1 MVTVRGRVTRLA
13 RYRPGIP
20 ARSHEASVSAHS
32 KTMIEQSAMIS
43 KLRVWTAGFVGLL
56 LQAASADS
64 ILIHPEKTLEYMQTL
79 NGEWSF
85 KYIPALDAGKDE
97 GFHGIGVEGD
107 LSDSIRVPGNWELQG
122 FGEPRYA
129 LELKDGLGL
138 YRKSFRVPSRWTGGR
153 RVCLRFDGVAYGFDA
168 WVNGNKVGSTS
179 ASAYNPHTFDITDA
193 LKPDAA
199 NTLAVRVT
207 SKPLGWE
214 FDVNDD
220 WALSGIFRDVTLF
233 SVPAVHVRD
242 ITTRTKLKDDGDA
255 ELSVSV
261 SVSQSEGEV
270 LGKLIGPDGGTV
282 SEFELKGSADGRHE
296 GVVNVVAPRL
306 WSAETPALYQ
316 LQLVLSDKGKPL
328 QTIEERIGL
337 REVSIAEGI
346 LKLNGRPIKL
356 RGVNH
361 HDLSPENGRA
371 VTEEEMRRDL
381 MLMKRG
387 NINFIRTSHYPPH
400 PRFIELC
407 DEMGFYVMD
416 EVSIGKG
423 EEHLDDPK
431 YRGNILARVEPTIT
445 RDKNR
450 PSVIIWSIGNENP
463 INDAELEACLLAKK
477 LDPTRPV
484 CLPKIGSYFAENHDR
499 IPDYVD
505 IFSPH
510 YPGNTT
516 LRRFARSLKRPVIL
530 TEYAHALGL
539 ATDRIQDQWEIIQK
553 TPTFAG
559 GAIWHFHD
567 QGILRKSDKPV
578 IRDEDTD
585 GVWLDARSFYDT
597 HGNDGCDG
605 IVYSDRTP
613 QTDFWQTRKV
623 YAPVRIAET
632 RAMVKPGSSEVR
644 LTVENRHDFRP
655 LTGMKLEWS
664 LLRNGSSIQ
673 QGETPLAAASHE
685 KETVRVSL
693 DIPPDAGAD
702 VLSLDVRCVDENGL
716 RITERAVRL
725 EFPGARLDTWLA
737 ASPGTAAPKVID
749 SGGEIRIDHPRW
761 ILTVKKSDGALVI
774 RDPAGHVLVEGIHPH
789 PGRKLTMTEGRSAG
803 KSDTW
808 RVSLLKEINGSDITV
823 TEQGNTVRLVV
834 SGTYPRPQPK
844 KEKQVKRSDEPLD
857 QLDKPVEHRKVE
869 GEGFVGGYQA
879 EITPSGA
886 ISIRYDYVPTNAK
899 GRFSEAGLS
908 VVLPAGTSEF
918 RWIGQGPYPG
928 YPGKDQLNEF
938 GVFHLNRADLNYQ
951 GNRRGVEV
959 ALATSPEG
967 GGVAIL
973 TNTADVAVE
982 RDGDKTLL
990 SHNAV
995 ISGLG
1000 NKGTTPETFVNVEKT
1015 PHVTGSFTL
1024 VPLEGECPAALTRWF
1039 GKAGAANDVF
1049 KPFYHSY
1056 DQ

>member
-1 MVTVRGRVTRLA
+1 
-13 RYRPGIP
+13 
-20 ARSHEASVSAHS
+20 
-32 KTMIEQSAMIS
+32 MIESATRTPRLP
-43 KLRVWTAGFVGLL
+43 KLRTWIAACLVLCIHAV
-56 LQAASADS
+56 QAAS
-64 ILIHPEKTLEYMQTL
+64 IPVYPEKSPEFSQSL

-85 KYIPALDAGKDE
+85 KYIAGLDAGADGMFHE
-97 GFHGIGVEGD
+97 PGFD
-107 LSDSIRVPGNWELQG
+107 ATAWKTIRVPGNWELQG
-122 FGEPRYA
+122 FAEPQYA

-138 YRKSFRVPSRWTGGR
+138 YRRTFRVPAEWKGDR
-153 RVCLRFDGVAYGFDA
+153 RVCLRFEGVAFGFEV
-168 WVNGNKVGSTS
+168 WVNGKRIGASS
-179 ASAYNPHTFDITDA
+179 ASAYNPHAFDVTDA
-193 LKPDAA
+193 LLADAE

-207 SKPLGWE
+207 TKPLGWE

-233 SVPAVHVRD
+233 SVPAIHVAD
-242 ITTRTKLKDDGDA
+242 FNTRTKLLADGSA
-255 ELSVSV
+255 ELSVTV
-261 SVSQSEGEV
+261 SLNRVEGD
-270 LGKLIGPDGGTV
+270 LTGKLIAPDG
-282 SEFELKGSADGRHE
+282 
-296 GVVNVVAPRL
+296 NVVGEFPLTHAAHGTYQALVRVDAPQF
-306 WSAETPALYQ
+306 WTAETPALYQ
-316 LQLVLSDKGKPL
+316 INLTLSSKGMALQSVR
-328 QTIEERIGL
+328 ERIGL
-337 REVSIAEGI
+337 REVSIAGGI

-361 HDLSPENGRA
+361 HDLDPETGRA
-371 VTEEEMRRDL
+371 VTEERMRADL
-381 MLMKRG
+381 ELMKKG

-407 DEMGFYVMD
+407 DEMGLYVMD

-445 RDKNR
+445 RDQNR

-463 INDAELEACLLAKK
+463 LNDAELEACRLAKE

-484 CLPKIGSYFAENHDR
+484 CLPKIGSYFADNHQR

-505 IFSPH
+505 ILSPH

-516 LRRFARSLKRPVIL
+516 LRRFARSLKRPLIL

-539 ATDRIQDQWEIIQK
+539 ATDRIQEQWEIIQQ

-559 GAIWHFHD
+559 GSIWHFHD
-567 QGILRKSDKPV
+567 QGILRNAGKPV
-578 IRDEDTD
+578 DRSKDTD
-585 GVWLDARSFYDT
+585 SVWLDAHRFHDT

-605 IVYSDRTP
+605 IVYADRTP
-613 QTDFWQTRKV
+613 QTDFWQTRRV
-623 YAPVRIAET
+623 YAPVRIVET
-632 RAMVKPGSSEVR
+632 RASVKSGASDVD
-644 LTVENRHDFRP
+644 LTVENRHDFRS
-655 LTGMKLEWS
+655 LTGMRIEWS
-664 LLRNGSSIQ
+664 LLRNGASIQ
-673 QGETPLAAASHE
+673 QGEIPLAAASHG

-693 DIPPDAGAD
+693 NIPQDAGED

-716 RITERAVRL
+716 RINERAVRL
-725 EFPGARLDTWLA
+725 EFPGAKLDSWLST
-737 ASPGTAAPKVID
+737 SPAAPKVIE

-761 ILTVKKSDGALVI
+761 SLTVRKSDGALVI
-774 RDPAGHVLVEGIHPH
+774 RDQAGRVLVEGIHPH

-803 KSDTW
+803 KNNTW
-808 RVSLLKEINGSDITV
+808 RDSLLKEITGSDIKV
-823 TEQGNTVRLVV
+823 TELGNTVRLVV

-844 KEKQVKRSDEPLD
+844 EEKQVKRSDEPLD
-857 QLDKPVEHRKVE
+857 QLDTPIEHRKVE

-879 EITPSGA
+879 EITPTGA

-918 RWIGQGPYPG
+918 RWIGEGPFPG
-928 YPGKDQLNEF
+928 YPGKDQLNGF
-938 GVFHLNRADLNYQ
+938 GVFHLNREDLNYQ

-959 ALATSPEG
+959 ALASSPKG

-982 RDGDKTLL
+982 RYGDQTLL

-1015 PHVTGSFTL
+1015 PRISGGFTL
-1024 VPLEGECPAALTRWF
+1024 VPLDESWPAPLVRWF
-1039 GKAGAANDVF
+1039 GKPSAAKPF
-1049 KPFYHSY
+1049 KPFFHSY

>member
-1 MVTVRGRVTRLA
+1 MPRSTTRHSCHVTS
-13 RYRPGIP
+13 RPGP
-20 ARSHEASVSAHS
+20 SAGGR
-32 KTMIEQSAMIS
+32 A
-43 KLRVWTAGFVGLL
+43 LL
-56 LQAASADS
+56 LAFALAALASAARAEPAAVYPVKSGDLAIS
-64 ILIHPEKTLEYMQTL
+64 L

-85 KYIPALDAGKDE
+85 KYIPALNAGAEERFHQPDFDASAWKK
-97 GFHGIGVEGD
+97 
-107 LSDSIRVPGNWELQG
+107 IRVPGNWELQG
-122 FGEPRYA
+122 FSEPQYA

-138 YRKSFRVPSRWTGGR
+138 YRRTFRVPCEWRGER
-153 RVCLRFDGVAYGFDA
+153 RVCLRFEGVAYGFEA
-168 WVNGNKVGSTS
+168 WVNGKRIGASS
-179 ASAYNPHTFDITDA
+179 ASAYNPHAFDVTDA
-193 LKPDAA
+193 LLADVE

-207 SKPLGWE
+207 TKPLGWE

-233 SVPAVHVRD
+233 SVPAIHFTD
-242 ITTRTKLKDDGDA
+242 LTTSTKLGADGSA
-255 ELSVSV
+255 ELAVVVTVSRV
-261 SVSQSEGEV
+261 DGEIR
-270 LGKLIGPDGGTV
+270 GKLLAPDGGTV
-282 SEFELKGSADGRHE
+282 SGFDLSPGDVHGRHA
-296 GVVNVVAPRL
+296 VRVKVSNPRL
-306 WSAETPALYQ
+306 WTAETPMLYR
-316 LQLVLSDKGKPL
+316 LQLTLSDKGRPL

-337 REVSIAEGI
+337 REVSIAEGM

-361 HDLSPENGRA
+361 HDLDPETGRA
-371 VTEEEMRRDL
+371 VTEERMRADL
-381 MLMKRG
+381 ELMKKG

-423 EEHLDDPK
+423 EEHLDDPE

-463 INDAELEACLLAKK
+463 LNDAELEACRLAKK

-484 CLPKIGSYFAENHDR
+484 CLPKIGSYFADNHHR

-505 IFSPH
+505 ILSPH
-510 YPGNTT
+510 YPGNTM
-516 LRRFARSLKRPVIL
+516 LRRFARSLKRPLIL

-539 ATDRIQDQWEIIQK
+539 ATDRIQDQWEIIQQ

-559 GAIWHFHD
+559 GSIWHFHD
-567 QGILRKSDKPV
+567 QGILRNADKPV
-578 IRDEDTD
+578 DRSKDTG
-585 GVWLDARSFYDT
+585 GVWLDAHRFYDT

-605 IVYSDRTP
+605 IVYADRTP

-623 YAPVRIAET
+623 YAPVRIVET
-632 RAMVKPGSSEVR
+632 RASVKSGASEVD
-644 LTVENRHDFRP
+644 LTVENRHDFRS
-655 LTGMKLEWS
+655 LTGMRIEWS
-664 LLRNGSSIQ
+664 LLRNGASIQ
-673 QGETPLAAASHE
+673 QGEMPLAAASHG

-693 DIPPDAGAD
+693 NIPPDAGED
-702 VLSLDVRCVDENGL
+702 VLALDIRCVDENGL

-725 EFPGARLDTWLA
+725 EFPGARLDSWLA
-737 ASPGTAAPKVID
+737 ETPGNAAPKVIE

-761 ILTVKKSDGALVI
+761 NLTVNTSDGALVI
-774 RDPAGHVLVEGIHPH
+774 RDHAGHVLVEGIHPH

-803 KSDTW
+803 KSNTW
-808 RVSLLKEINGSDITV
+808 RDSLLREITGSDIKV

-834 SGTYPRPQPK
+834 SGTYPRPLPK

-869 GEGFVGGYQA
+869 GEGFVGGFQA
-879 EITPSGA
+879 DITPTGA

-918 RWIGQGPYPG
+918 RWIGQGPFPG
-928 YPGKDQLNEF
+928 YPGKDQLSGF
-938 GVFHLNRADLNYQ
+938 GVFHLNRGDLNYQ
-951 GNRRGVEV
+951 GNRRGTEI
-959 ALATSPEG
+959 ALATNPQG
-967 GGVAIL
+967 FGVAL
-973 TNTADVAVE
+973 VTDAADVAIE
-982 RDGDKTLL
+982 RYGDKTLL

-1000 NKGTTPETFVNVEKT
+1000 NKGTTPETFINVEKT
-1015 PHVTGSFTL
+1015 PRIAGNFML
-1024 VPLEGECPAALTRWF
+1024 IPLDETWPAALTRWF
-1039 GKAGAANDVF
+1039 GEPDAVAEISR
-1049 KPFYHSY
+1049 PFHHSY